1 MIKGMSNVTG
11 HACRSGAR
19 SEPFVWQT
27 ILYLVLLAC
36 GGKCQSAL
44 QASDR
49 PPVVP
54 HLFDWTTP
62 DQFLLQPI

>member
-1 MIKGMSNVTG
+1 MSDRIG
-11 HACRSGAR
+11 HAYRSGAR
-19 SEPFVWQT
+19 SGPFVWQT
-27 ILYLVLLAC
+27 ILYLVLLGC
-36 GGKCQSAL
+36 GGKCLGAL

-54 HLFDWTTP
+54 HIFDWVMP